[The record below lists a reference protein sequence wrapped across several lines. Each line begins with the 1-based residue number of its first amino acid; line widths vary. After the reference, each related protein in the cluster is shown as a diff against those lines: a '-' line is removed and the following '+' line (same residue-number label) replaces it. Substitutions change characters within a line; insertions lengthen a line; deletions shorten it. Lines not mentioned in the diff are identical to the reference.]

1 MPVVEPLEKREV
13 ITAFLRHQGKIL
25 LVKRSEKVGS
35 YQGYWSAISGYL
47 EDPTPLAQARREIRE
62 ETGLE
67 AGDFQLIRSGTP
79 LEIPSP
85 EHHCCWVVHPFLFD
99 IKDPR
104 QIRLDWENNES
115 SWVEPH
121 SIGSYKTVPML
132 QETYRACMVE
142 Q

>member
-1 MPVVEPLEKREV
+1 MSVTEPLERREV

-35 YQGYWSAISGYL
+35 YQGRWSAISGYL
-47 EDPTPLAQARREIRE
+47 DDPTPLAQAQREIRE

-67 AGDFQLIRSGTP
+67 TSDIKLIRCGDP

-99 IKDPR
+99 IKDP
-104 QIRLDWENNES
+104 QHIRLDWENCES
-115 SWVEPH
+115 SWIEPA
-121 SIGSYKTVPML
+121 SISNYTTVPML
-132 QETYRACMVE
+132 QEAYHACMVE
-142 Q
+142 